1 MPQPW
6 AWRDMTST
14 WVWLKLLAAPKLA
27 LRPAHVGLALFLGV
41 AILVV
46 ARVPDLW
53 LTKAA
58 DGTPILNR
66 PGIIIDRQMQ
76 LAVEEFRDRNIVRA
90 VEQLVLVPLQVV
102 KAHPLQMALIA
113 VPVLVLWGIM
123 AGAISRSTA
132 VTVATGQRLSW
143 PAAMGQALTLW
154 GSLLMSL
161 LGPIFVVGGML
172 AMLSAAGKLL
182 FDKPAASFAQG
193 GMVLV
198 AIVGFAIILGA
209 LRKKF
214 KPKNVIVFGVIGL
227 IVAGAMVLTKSAAT
241 YVGGAVYGLAIVFG
255 MVVSVVGLISVLGI
269 PMFPAAVTAEGTD
282 AVDAVQRVWA
292 YVIARPMRLAMY
304 IALLL
309 AMGFVLLYVY
319 SALVFGGLTVT
330 AYAVARFVDHEF
342 AGNLRQFGMFGEPP
356 LLGSLTKEQGVA
368 GAMISFWVK
377 AALLTIPAV
386 AISYLSSAGSL
397 LYLVMRKDCD
407 GQDPADIW
415 DPSAKTKISQAKID
429 EGGGEE

>member
-1 MPQPW
+1 MRQPW

-14 WVWLKLLAAPKLA
+14 WVWLKLLSAPKLA

-41 AILVV
+41 AVLVV

-53 LTKAA
+53 LGKAA
-58 DGTPILNR
+58 DGTAILYR

-76 LAVEEFRDRNIVRA
+76 LAVEEFRERHIARA
-90 VEQLVLVPLQVV
+90 VEQLIVTPVQVV

-113 VPVLVLWGIM
+113 VPVLLIWGIM

-132 VTVATGQRLSW
+132 VTAATGRRLSW

-161 LGPIFVVGGML
+161 LGPVMVVGGML
-172 AMLSAAGKLL
+172 AILSMAGKLF
-182 FDKPAASFAQG
+182 FDKPAASLAQG

-198 AIVGFAIILGA
+198 AILGVAIIVGA
-209 LRKKF
+209 MRKKF
-214 KPKNVIVFGVIGL
+214 KPKNIIVFGVIGL
-227 IVAGAMVLTKSAAT
+227 VVAGAMVLTKSAAT
-241 YVGGAVYGLAIVFG
+241 YVGGAVYGVAIVFG
-255 MVVSVVGLISVLGI
+255 LLTAVVGVISVLGM

-304 IALLL
+304 GVLLVAL
-309 AMGFVLLYVY
+309 GFVLLYAY
-319 SALVFGGLTVT
+319 SAIVFGGLTVT
-330 AYAVARFVDHEF
+330 AYAVARFVDHDF

-356 LLGSLTKEQGVA
+356 LLSTLKNEQGVA
-368 GAMISFWVK
+368 GAMIGFWVK
-377 AALLTIPAV
+377 ATLLTIPAV

-415 DPSAKTKISQAKID
+415 DPAAKTRISEAKIE

>member
-14 WVWLKLLAAPKLA
+14 WVWLKLLSAPKIA

-41 AILVV
+41 AVLVV

-53 LTKAA
+53 LSTAA
-58 DGTPILNR
+58 DGTPILDR
-66 PGIIIDRQMQ
+66 PGIIIDRQME
-76 LAVEEFRDRNIVRA
+76 LAVEEFRERHIARA
-90 VEQLVLVPLQVV
+90 IELLILMPMQVV

-113 VPVLVLWGIM
+113 VPVLLVWGIM
-123 AGAISRSTA
+123 AGAISRSAT
-132 VTVATGQRLSW
+132 VTIATGRRLSW

-161 LGPIFVVGGML
+161 LGPLMVVGGML
-172 AMLSAAGKLL
+172 AILSIAGKML
-182 FDKPAASFAQG
+182 FDKPAATLAQG
-193 GMVLV
+193 GMVFV
-198 AIVGFAIILGA
+198 AILGIAIIVSA
-209 LRKKF
+209 MRKKF

-227 IVAGAMVLTKSAAT
+227 VVAGLMVLTKGAAT
-241 YVGGAVYGLAIVFG
+241 YVGGAVYGVAIIFG
-255 MVVSVVGLISVLGI
+255 MLTTVLGI
-269 PMFPAAVTAEGTD
+269 VTLLGVPMFPAAVTAEGTD
-282 AVDAVQRVWA
+282 AVDSVQRVWA

-304 IALLL
+304 VALLAVL
-309 AMGFVLLYVY
+309 GFASLYVY
-319 SALVFGGLTVT
+319 STLVFGGLAVT
-330 AYAVARFVDHEF
+330 AYAVARFVDHDF

-356 LLGSLTKEQGVA
+356 LRASLTTEQGVA
-368 GAMISFWVK
+368 GAMIGFWVK

-397 LYLVMRKDCD
+397 LYLVIRKDCD

-415 DPSAKTKISQAKID
+415 DPSAKTKISEANIE